1 MNEYIV
7 SLKNKRNLIKI
18 SQNSEIQ
25 INDKVHH
32 YELLK
37 LSNSTYRL
45 RIDEK
50 FYDITSSKIDNY
62 RFNIGMEG
70 YAFET
75 VVMTALQEKASKVIE
90 QTAAIHKLKDIK
102 APMPGMILKVKKR
115 EGEKVI
121 AGEPVII
128 LEAMKMENE
137 LRAPVA
143 GKLKELFVAEGS
155 PVEKGIK
162 LFSIES

>member
-7 SLKNKRNLIKI
+7 TLKNKRNLIKI

-102 APMPGMILKVKKR
+102 APMPGMILKLKKKTGDKI
-115 EGEKVI
+115 ELGDSMM
-121 AGEPVII
+121 I
-128 LEAMKMENE
+128 LEAMKMENDIK
-137 LRAPVA
+137 APSSGVV
-143 GKLKELFVAEGS
+143 KEIYVSEGAA
-155 PVEKGIK
+155 VEKGAK
-162 LFSIES
+162 LFSIE